1 MASFFGFGK
10 KKAKGQFIRS
20 KKATL
25 PRGFAAHGPLCLN
38 KDACEAEWTKGR
50 DKAGNTY
57 YWHAV
62 RGIKAAYPGCG
73 GYTMS
78 PQGARDKHGN
88 ETTQPLPPTAAEL
101 LEQRRVSRE
110 GHARLHAIHTKEQLA
125 KLKRLKLSS
134 ETRGFLER
142 VYTFHST
149 FLAPGAKKRGA
160 EGGEVEGQDNHDE
173 KVEEDELPAAPD
185 MIADYIVAHREN
197 LPQRRHDEHIGVKY
211 VCTSFT
217 CFLRAVKA
225 ANEKKKK
232 KKKKE

>member
-38 KDACEAEWTKGR
+38 KDSCEAEWTKGR

-88 ETTQPLPPTAAEL
+88 ETTQPLPPQTRMSVGAA
-101 LEQRRVSRE
+101 
-110 GHARLHAIHTKEQLA
+110 
-125 KLKRLKLSS
+125 SS
-134 ETRGFLER
+134 VPFSHHHPLCG
-142 VYTFHST
+142 S
-149 FLAPGAKKRGA
+149 AQSSA
-160 EGGEVEGQDNHDE
+160 
-173 KVEEDELPAAPD
+173 
-185 MIADYIVAHREN
+185 
-197 LPQRRHDEHIGVKY
+197 
-211 VCTSFT
+211 
-217 CFLRAVKA
+217 
-225 ANEKKKK
+225 
-232 KKKKE
+232 